1 MHSVESGGEGRCAG
15 LTLPGWVRWLAAL
28 AWMGLIY
35 FFSAQSRFA
44 ILDRAW
50 RPDLLA
56 IAAHFIEY
64 AVLAVLLW
72 LALRGTV
79 SLARFAT
86 PVAFVLAVLYAISDE
101 WHQSFVP
108 GRYPDLRDVLVDAL
122 GALVA
127 LWLIRKLS
135 LAHLRQRG

>member
-1 MHSVESGGEGRCAG
+1 
-15 LTLPGWVRWLAAL
+15 
-28 AWMGLIY
+28 MGLIY
-35 FFSAQSRFA
+35 FFSAQSSFA
-44 ILDRAW
+44 ILDHAW

-72 LALRGTV
+72 LALRGIG
-79 SLARFAT
+79 SLARYAA

-108 GRYPDLRDVLVDAL
+108 GRYPDALDVLVDAL

-127 LWLIRKLS
+127 LWLVSKLS